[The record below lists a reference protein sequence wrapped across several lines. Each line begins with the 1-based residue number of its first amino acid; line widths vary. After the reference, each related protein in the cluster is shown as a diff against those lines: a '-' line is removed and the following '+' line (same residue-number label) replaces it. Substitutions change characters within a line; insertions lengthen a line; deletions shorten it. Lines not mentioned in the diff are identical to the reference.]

1 MKLIR
6 ANFLIITIFFGV
18 LITLSLPHIF
28 RYLALGS
35 KYTTLI
41 ISGPSATATSWEET
55 YTYATEANRIKNNQP
70 INDPYI
76 YEYRNKPSPLISE
89 LVPSVLLGVPAK
101 VLSTSLVFILAKI
114 FVLPLTIFVW
124 YLIARQLGYSKKA
137 SICAALTSFILQKL
151 FVYIP
156 YFPKIFSYEF
166 DGYLEAQ
173 RIYFPLISS
182 FITSITILFIL
193 KILDNRFPRPKG
205 RGSLVF
211 AQNSL
216 HLRHKC
222 WSFFAQNKKMKHVL
236 LAGIL
241 LGVLFY
247 TYFFAWT
254 LIWSSL
260 ILFLISSKISGWHI
274 QAKKLLAV
282 LAVGLLIGLPYF
294 LNLLFFYQ
302 NPSRSDFILR
312 TISFPIIDW
321 NIPIIFRFLTF
332 FCLITFFGKKWLKS
346 PDKRLLILIY
356 LTAAFLPLVSK
367 IIFQADNQTD
377 HWYERFLYPLST
389 FLLVLFAADIKQLGL
404 KIKNFIFLAF
414 LLLAILKFDISIY
427 NEIKRPSEYFTIGLP
442 RLDLYHWMAKNL
454 PKNSVVGSLSFK
466 EEIYL
471 TAYTPLYAY
480 LPQAYKTI
488 APTKEITDRYLF
500 LARQIGVGPEFI
512 KQVFIMPDQSYSN
525 PDSIQAKDG
534 NGFMVLLGIANHFDK
549 FPYPSHYK
557 IQQDL
562 VQSLNKSI
570 NQIGRLDYLLIGPLE
585 REASPDFAKN
595 TKCQLIF
602 QNVTYKL
609 YRFHNCSVR

>member
-193 KILDNRFPRPKG
+193 KILDN
-205 RGSLVF
+205 
-211 AQNSL
+211 N
-216 HLRHKC
+216 
-222 WSFFAQNKKMKHVL
+222 KMKYIL

-241 LGVLFY
+241 LGLLFF
-247 TYFFAWT
+247 TYFFAWS
-254 LIWSSL
+254 LIWLSL
-260 ILFLISSKISGWHI
+260 ILFLISLKISSWQIHV
-274 QAKKLLAV
+274 KKLLAV
-282 LAVGLLIGLPYF
+282 LAIGLLIGLPYF
-294 LNLLFFYQ
+294 INTFYFYQ
-302 NPSRSDFILR
+302 NP
-312 TISFPIIDW
+312 
-321 NIPIIFRFLTF
+321 
-332 FCLITFFGKKWLKS
+332 
-346 PDKRLLILIY
+346 
-356 LTAAFLPLVSK
+356 A
-367 IIFQADNQTD
+367 
-377 HWYERFLYPLST
+377 
-389 FLLVLFAADIKQLGL
+389 
-404 KIKNFIFLAF
+404 
-414 LLLAILKFDISIY
+414 
-427 NEIKRPSEYFTIGLP
+427 
-442 RLDLYHWMAKNL
+442 
-454 PKNSVVGSLSFK
+454 
-466 EEIYL
+466 
-471 TAYTPLYAY
+471 
-480 LPQAYKTI
+480 
-488 APTKEITDRYLF
+488 
-500 LARQIGVGPEFI
+500 
-512 KQVFIMPDQSYSN
+512 
-525 PDSIQAKDG
+525 
-534 NGFMVLLGIANHFDK
+534 
-549 FPYPSHYK
+549 
-557 IQQDL
+557 
-562 VQSLNKSI
+562 
-570 NQIGRLDYLLIGPLE
+570 
-585 REASPDFAKN
+585 
-595 TKCQLIF
+595 
-602 QNVTYKL
+602 
-609 YRFHNCSVR
+609 